1 MRWLE
6 AQNIARDVKEVCV
19 RIDGA
24 KYEISEA
31 REEQK
36 EDFFLSSER
45 AGRGTTIHR
54 CCPKLG
60 LNVRLGQ
67 PALGCLQP

>member
-1 MRWLE
+1 MMWLE
-6 AQNIARDVKEVCV
+6 AENIARDLEEVC
-19 RIDGA
+19 IPIGGP

-36 EDFFLSSER
+36 WDSFLRSER
-45 AGRGTTIHR
+45 AVRGTRIHR

>member
-1 MRWLE
+1 MMWLE
-6 AQNIARDVKEVCV
+6 AQSITRDLEEVCV
-19 RIDGA
+19 PIDGA

-36 EDFFLSSER
+36 WDSFQRSER
-45 AGRGTTIHR
+45 AVKGMMIHR

-60 LNVRLGQ
+60 LNVHLGQ